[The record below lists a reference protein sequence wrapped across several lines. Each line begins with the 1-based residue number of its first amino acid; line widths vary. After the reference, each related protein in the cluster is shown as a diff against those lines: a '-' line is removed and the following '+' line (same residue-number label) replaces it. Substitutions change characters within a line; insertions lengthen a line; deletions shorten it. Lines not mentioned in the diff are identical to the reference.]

1 MEVFPLKAPQ
11 PMGQGEPFGSLRAQ
25 VTPLLAVSLCTVAW
39 NVMADEPA
47 TTLVILFVMVTEIA
61 GAVMVKPSLS
71 DFDVSLTEVAVMVGA
86 LFGAAGKVAGGV

>member
-1 MEVFPLKAPQ
+1 MSTPHPVP
-11 PMGQGEPFGSLRAQ
+11 QGEPLGSLSAQ
-25 VTPLLAVSLCTVAW
+25 VTPLAAESLCTVAW